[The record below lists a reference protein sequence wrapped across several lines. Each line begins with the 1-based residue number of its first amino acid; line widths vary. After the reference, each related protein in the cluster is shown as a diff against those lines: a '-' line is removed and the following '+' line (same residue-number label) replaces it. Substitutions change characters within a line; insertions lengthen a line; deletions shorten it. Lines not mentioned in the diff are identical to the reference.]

1 MASRVLSR
9 NVVSALAGVRGFA
22 AKGKAKQA
30 AKKSKKGAEDQN
42 FELMLRSLRGRYPEL
57 YVWTPSNARMCS
69 LRGMVILG
77 KSSRLKRRRT
87 TPRLPAALTRCP
99 RLSTITSCATFRL
112 RLT

>member
-57 YVWTPSNARMCS
+57 YVWTPRARAFQW
-69 LRGMVILG
+69 GA
-77 KSSRLKRRRT
+77 
-87 TPRLPAALTRCP
+87 LPL
-99 RLSTITSCATFRL
+99 L
-112 RLT
+112 